1 MAARETGTHL
11 CVDVCCMVKGFLE
24 AKTLHWY
31 KDVDMTGL
39 SLLGL
44 EYKLII
50 RLNGPNEL
58 QSSASVPGPEEA
70 HHECG
75 GGPMEGSAGMAVY
88 KQL

>member
-1 MAARETGTHL
+1 MATRETGIYL
-11 CVDVCCMVKGFLE
+11 CVDLCWGSWRL
-24 AKTLHWY
+24 TLHWY
-31 KDVDMTGL
+31 KDIDVSGL

-44 EYKLII
+44 GYKPII

-75 GGPMEGSAGMAVY
+75 GRPVEGAAGMAVY

>member
-1 MAARETGTHL
+1 MS
-11 CVDVCCMVKGFLE
+11 
-24 AKTLHWY
+24 
-31 KDVDMTGL
+31 GL

-50 RLNGPNEL
+50 RLNDPNEL

-75 GGPMEGSAGMAVY
+75 GRPVEGSAGMAVY